1 MPWRGCADANTVARG
16 LVIRHVLAIVAVGL
30 FALVSACGSADRD
43 AARAQERA
51 YEAQERVAE
60 QRLDLVEKYQDCVEK
75 AGGNQTRAAARESY
89 LKAAEALK

>member
-1 MPWRGCADANTVARG
+1 MRTLRLN
-16 LVIRHVLAIVAVGL
+16 AVFLGSL
-30 FALVSACGSADRD
+30 LLLSACGSAERD

-60 QRLDLVEKYQDCVEK
+60 ERLDLVEKYQKCIKD
-75 AGGNQTRAAARESY
+75 AGSDQVKAAACDSY